1 MGEMEQITRRVGR
14 AMTRVSA
21 VTVLFALFTT
31 GLVAPGPGKPRVQLR
46 ALRLLAASEAASPG
60 WTRTLEPEISTQLVA
75 LEWDGQRAGA
85 VDVRVRV
92 GGTWLPWGTLHGTP
106 DEGPDPDS
114 VEHRGTTTTTTAP
127 AWTGSDVERIQ
138 VRVAEGRLR
147 GLKLHLIHSEQDKGS
162 IATASATPGNPGI
175 VARAQ
180 WGANEGIRNTAP
192 DCTSDPRY
200 APTVRNGFVH
210 HTVNVN
216 DYSADQSD
224 DLIRGIYQFHVQSN
238 RWCDI
243 GYNFIVDRFG
253 KVFEGRYGGID
264 RAVIGA
270 HAGGFNTGST
280 GVALLGDFRTA
291 APDNWAMHSLRELL
305 AWKFAMHGVD
315 PRSQTTVVSSGST
328 RYASGTSVTL
338 QNIAGHSDVS
348 ITECP
353 GAQLYP
359 RLAQLRV
366 DVQRVIL
373 STPPFPL
380 NFAPVRTQPR
390 IIAVNGYAGLQPAG
404 GQDPLPHNAYFPG
417 WDITRA
423 AATNGGGGY
432 TLDGWGGLHPFGSAP
447 SAVGGPYW
455 RYWDIARGLA
465 MTGPASGYVL
475 DGFGGVHP
483 FGGAPPTTY
492 SGYWKNWDIAR
503 GIAARA
509 DGLGG
514 YVLDG
519 FGGIHPFGVATPVQ
533 RTGYWNGWDIARG
546 IALRADGKSGYV
558 LDGFGGIHPFGGAPY
573 VSGHY
578 AGRDEMRAIVL
589 NEAGTGGWTMDVNGF
604 VWPFG
609 SAAAVKQSATW
620 TGAGIGRALVR
631 LT

>member
-1 MGEMEQITRRVGR
+1 MEQITRRVGR
-14 AMTRVSA
+14 AMKRLGA
-21 VTVLFALFTT
+21 VTVLFSLFTT
-31 GLVAPGPGKPRVQLR
+31 GVVAPGPDRPRVQLR
-46 ALRLLAASEAASPG
+46 ALRLLAAREAAPPG
-60 WTRTLEPEISTQLVA
+60 WTKTVVPEISTQLVA

-92 GGTWLPWGTLHGTP
+92 ADRWLAWRTLEGTP

-114 VEHRGTTTTTTAP
+114 LEHRGTTTTAP
-127 AWTGSDVERIQ
+127 AWTGTGVERIQ
-138 VRVAEGRLR
+138 LRVDHGDLR
-147 GLKLHLIHSEQDKGS
+147 GLKLHLIHSEEDKAAV
-162 IATASATPGNPGI
+162 ATASATPGNPGI
-175 VARAQ
+175 VSRAQ
-180 WGANEGIRNTAP
+180 WGANESIRNTAP

-200 APTVRNGFVH
+200 ASTVRNGFVH

-216 DYSADQSD
+216 NYSADQSD
-224 DLIRGIYQFHVQSN
+224 DLIRGIYQFHVQTN

-243 GYNFIVDRFG
+243 GYNFLVDRFG

-280 GVALLGDFRTA
+280 GVALLGDFRTT
-291 APDNWAMHSLRELL
+291 APSDWAMYALRHLL

-315 PRSQTTVVSSGST
+315 PRSQTTVVSAGST
-328 RYASGTSVTL
+328 RYAAGTSVTL

-348 ITECP
+348 LTECP
-353 GAQLYP
+353 GEQLYP

-366 DVQRVIL
+366 DVQSAIL

-380 NFAPVRTQPR
+380 NWTPNGSEPR
-390 IIAVNGYAGLQPAG
+390 ILAINGLAGLQPAG
-404 GQDPLPHNAYFPG
+404 GQGALPHSAYFPG
-417 WDITRA
+417 WDITRGA
-423 AATNGGGGY
+423 ASTGGGGY

-447 SAVGGPYW
+447 SPVGFAYW
-455 RYWDIARGLA
+455 RYWDIARGVT
-465 MTGPASGYVL
+465 MIGPGSGYTL

-483 FGGAPPTTY
+483 FGGAPPLPY
-492 SGYWKNWDIAR
+492 SGYWRNWDIAR
-503 GIAARA
+503 GITART

-519 FGGIHPFGVATPVQ
+519 FGGIHPFGVAASVKP
-533 RTGYWNGWDIARG
+533 TGYWNGWDIARA
-546 IALRADGKSGYV
+546 IALRSDGRSGYV
-558 LDGFGGIHPFGGAPY
+558 LDGFGGIHPFGGAPA
-573 VSGHY
+573 VTGHY

-589 NEAGTGGWTMDVNGF
+589 NEAGTGGWTMDASGF

-609 SAAAVKQSATW
+609 SAQAVKQSATW

-631 LT
+631 LTL